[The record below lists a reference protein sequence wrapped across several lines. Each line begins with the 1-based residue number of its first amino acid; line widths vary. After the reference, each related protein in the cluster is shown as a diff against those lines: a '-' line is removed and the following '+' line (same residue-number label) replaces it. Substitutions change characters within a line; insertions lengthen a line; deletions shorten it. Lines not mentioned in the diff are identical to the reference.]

1 MGKRRPIVCFSM
13 SQWSDIPHNS
23 RHLMRVAHS
32 RGSNVLYVES
42 IGLRNP
48 QLTRRD
54 LSKIARRLRR
64 MLAPLRKVA
73 DGYWVLA
80 PVALPLQG
88 WRSIGRINKW
98 LLGAQI
104 RIVLRAIGFKK
115 PLIWSYLPEFVTLR
129 DRLDAQE
136 ALYYRTDDYGSMPGV
151 NIDALETAE
160 RAAVAVADLCVAP
173 AKRYFDGPL
182 RLARR
187 SLWVPNAVELP
198 NYVDR
203 GGDDPY
209 RSLARPVLL
218 TAGTLESW
226 LAADLLAEVAQIRPA
241 WSLVFAGPVKTDLD
255 DLFERTNVHYL
266 GVLPYRELSR
276 YLRHADVG
284 LIPFRLGKISAG
296 ATPGKLYQYLA
307 AGLPVVATDFLDDE
321 GAREHVYSSPEDA
334 EAFVQAVEH
343 ALAQD
348 DEPRRAA
355 RRAYAR
361 ENSWD
366 ARFDLIESALHF
378 GERRMREPLLNA

>member
-1 MGKRRPIVCFSM
+1 
-13 SQWSDIPHNS
+13 
-23 RHLMRVAHS
+23 MRVAHS

-54 LSKIARRLRR
+54 LSKLARRLRR
-64 MLAPLRKVA
+64 TLNPLRKIA

-80 PVALPLQG
+80 PIALPLQG
-88 WRSIGRINKW
+88 WRPIKLINKW
-98 LLGAQI
+98 LLGTQV
-104 RIVLRAIGFKK
+104 RLVLRAIGFKR
-115 PLIWSYLPEFVTLR
+115 PLIWSYVPEFVTLR
-129 DRLDAQE
+129 DQLDAHS

-151 NIDALETAE
+151 NVDALATAE
-160 RAAVAVADLCVAP
+160 RNAVAAADVCVAP

-203 GGDDPY
+203 GGEDPY
-209 RSLARPVLL
+209 RSLARPLLL

-226 LAADLLAEVAQIRPA
+226 LSADLLAEVAQRRPA
-241 WSLVFAGPVKTDLD
+241 WSLVFAGPVKTDLG
-255 DLFERTNVHYL
+255 DLFEHSNVHYL

-284 LIPFRLGKISAG
+284 LIPFRLGQISAG

-321 GAREHVYSSPEDA
+321 DARRHVYSSAEDSDSFIRTV
-334 EAFVQAVEH
+334 EQAVSE
-343 ALAQD
+343 D
-348 DEPRRAA
+348 DERRREA
-355 RRAYAR
+355 RRAYAH

-366 ARFDLIESALHF
+366 ARFDLIESALPF
-378 GERRMREPLLNA
+378 GERFTREPLRNA